1 MKSKRPNLNVPI
13 RLLFC
18 MLRCLSVFACS
29 NVSFTLISSLIYNSS
44 SIRLNLMNM
53 DCSCAILL
61 SVHSLITHSKTINET
76 SENLKERET
85 EYFRFEMKIRCRDLA
100 LETYTQ
106 HDMWQ
111 FASDKTNQRNKQTNH
126 SLSWHEYLSSLQYHW
141 LRFGEMASVCESID
155 STYNA
160 SGRVC
165 MYPCPSNTL
174 LCQARNGP
182 NSFFLVFFFCCC
194 MLDTWRRNATAEPKF
209 KVWGAFVQIVLYEM
223 CQNAVHHP
231 FSLFHKYT
239 WNVCQCNTLVSPSL
253 RVRMS
258 RVI

>member
-1 MKSKRPNLNVPI
+1 MKSKRPNFNLPI

-44 SIRLNLMNM
+44 SIGLNLMNM

-61 SVHSLITHSKTINET
+61 FVHSLITHSKTINET

-106 HDMWQ
+106 HDVWQ

-182 NSFFLVFFFCCC
+182 NSFFLVFFFVAACWTLEDE
-194 MLDTWRRNATAEPKF
+194 MLQRN
-209 KVWGAFVQIVLYEM
+209 
-223 CQNAVHHP
+223 QNLRFEVRLCRLCYMKCVKTLSIIRSP
-231 FSLFHKYT
+231 YFINIPEICV
-239 WNVCQCNTLVSPSL
+239 NVIL
-253 RVRMS
+253 
-258 RVI
+258 